1 MRFITGIGNSNME
14 KSFAFLSTG
23 NFNEKTAKVYSD
35 IGLFTYNTQ
44 IITELNCLF
53 EILEGKDV
61 PPIFNTLLVAQYN
74 MLDVLKSMI
83 DQEIGAAQ
91 EGKKAYIILKMNGLQ
106 DIDMINKLYEASN
119 AGVQID
125 LIIRG
130 ICCLVP
136 NQPYS
141 RNIRIIRIIDQYL
154 EHARIW
160 YFYAGGNECVYL
172 SSADWMKRNLS
183 RRIETAFP
191 IVDDRLKKQIIRIL
205 HYQLADNVQ
214 ACQID
219 EHLNNIYVQNNNPER
234 VRAQQKIYEMLQE
247 EVALSMNYHQS

>member
-1 MRFITGIGNSNME
+1 
-14 KSFAFLSTG
+14 
-23 NFNEKTAKVYSD
+23 
-35 IGLFTYNTQ
+35 
-44 IITELNCLF
+44 
-53 EILEGKDV
+53 
-61 PPIFNTLLVAQYN
+61 
-74 MLDVLKSMI
+74 MI

-91 EGKKAYIILKMNGLQ
+91 EGKKAHIILKMNGLQ
-106 DIDMINKLYEASN
+106 DTDMINKLYEASN

-183 RRIETAFP
+183 RRIE
-191 IVDDRLKKQIIRIL
+191 IL
-205 HYQLADNVQ
+205 HYQLTDNVQ
-214 ACQID
+214 ACLID

-247 EVALSMNYHQS
+247 EVTFSMNYQQS